1 MHFLTRTCGAIF
13 ITLAVITLILAII
26 DTAPEAIAA
35 ADQLREGNNPLP
47 VATSAKYRIG
57 SEVLTDLLALVT
69 FALFGWFLWTSEIQQ
84 TWAVV
89 ITFLLVTGSVVVRVT
104 PVLPMN
110 IARLSPGMAFWG
122 ALVIDDYYP
131 SPVVPGKRTRRVET
145 FPNNRYSALAVTE
158 QNLSGSEIHPGQSV
172 VLNFTDNQQAARTFF
187 SQRGG
192 QIIGKLAGTRTIL
205 DWDHDKALYPVPHL
219 MVEEVAPVG
228 ARSAGG

>member
-1 MHFLTRTCGAIF
+1 MCGAIF
-13 ITLAVITLILAII
+13 ILLAVITLIMGVI
-26 DTAPEAIAA
+26 DTAPEAVAA
-35 ADQLREGNNPLP
+35 GNQLRDGNNPLP

-57 SEVLTDLLALVT
+57 AEVLTDLVALVI

-84 TWAVV
+84 VWAVV

-104 PVLPMN
+104 PVLPMD
-110 IARLSPGMAFWG
+110 IGRYSPGMAFWG

-131 SPVVPGKRTRRVET
+131 SPLAPGTTIRKVET
-145 FPNNRYSALAVTE
+145 FPMNTSSTLAVTQ
-158 QNLSGSEIHPGQSV
+158 QNLSGSDVHPGQSV
-172 VLNFTDNQQAARTFF
+172 VLNFTENQQAGRTFL

-228 ARSAGG
+228 AGSSGG